1 MKKITVYYS
10 IGNGGDGSAYLDW
23 YLTLEEV
30 ENDQEEMDE
39 GQLRERKKE
48 NKEKREAISEEEK
61 KGMTVVRKVK
71 KEKGRMKK
79 VHEENKDIKKQDIKE
94 Q

>member
-39 GQLRERKKE
+39 GWGEPCYGSVETYEGSDIHKEAKKNAE
-48 NKEKREAISEEEK
+48 
-61 KGMTVVRKVK
+61 
-71 KEKGRMKK
+71 
-79 VHEENKDIKKQDIKE
+79 
-94 Q
+94 